1 MSDQYPYRE
10 GDYPFIGSDGGQ
22 IPNDPG
28 ATSPGDSFNVNE
40 NASPHFEWLGDFS
53 GQSLNFGDDSFFTA
67 CEDGH
72 LSNITYSRIQSPEPE
87 YATTFP
93 ADFSISD
100 LTPYLEGNSYFTENV
115 GEDLFYG
122 TGEVVSPGFED
133 CDEARYPTDSSY
145 FDEGLQLGDDSS
157 VAGGASEQFSAAD
170 TEILEHAVYNAKAP
184 RYSNTMPQSAVGPH
198 NDHNF
203 QNAPQSVGTH
213 EIRPPHSSQAN
224 ESPRKTEKRKRRT
237 QSGDD
242 YISGRPDPKRPNEY
256 LSQPQ
261 KYYGRKA
268 WSKEER
274 EKNLELFNK
283 GKTWGEIGKE
293 LGRTGESCRRQRFKD
308 RDDDRIEADNNARK
322 KAEACAPKTVPTLHM
337 KDVSAMEGETPG
349 QKGIDRTDWA
359 TRRKFKDKQY
369 VDLETPGLKTWVY
382 DRLKTIRDE
391 RIGGPWIVPWD
402 MVAEDLNKAK
412 DTNLKGKDLLAAMPY

>member
-10 GDYPFIGSDGGQ
+10 DGYPFSGSDGGQ

-28 ATSPGDSFNVNE
+28 VTCPGDPFFVSE
-40 NASPHFEWLGDFS
+40 NASTYFEGFGDLS
-53 GQSLNFGDDSFFTA
+53 GQSLNFGDDPFFTA
-67 CEDGH
+67 CEDGQ
-72 LSNITYSRIQSPEPE
+72 LSNIIYSRIQSPEPQ
-87 YATTFP
+87 YLTTFP

-100 LTPYLEGNSYFTENV
+100 STPYLEGNSYSAENV

-122 TGEVVSPGFED
+122 PGEVVSPSFED

-145 FDEGLQLGDDSS
+145 FDESLQFGDYSS

-170 TEILEHAVYNAKAP
+170 TEIHDQAAYNAQAP
-184 RYSNTMPQSAVGPH
+184 RYTDTMPQSAVGPQ

-203 QNAPQSVGTH
+203 QITPQSGGTH
-213 EIRPPHSSQAN
+213 EIRPPNPSRAN

-242 YISGRPDPKRPNEY
+242 YISGPPDPNQPNEY

-261 KYYGRKA
+261 KYYGRKK

-274 EKNLELFNK
+274 EKNLEWFDD
-283 GKTWGEIGKE
+283 GMTWGEIGKK
-293 LGRTGESCRRQRFKD
+293 LGRTGESCRRQQFKD
-308 RDDDRIEADNNARK
+308 RDDHRIEAENNARK
-322 KAEACAPKTVPTLHM
+322 KAEACAPKTVPTLRM
-337 KDVSAMEGETPG
+337 KNMSPVEGETPG
-349 QKGIDRTDWA
+349 QKGIDRFDWA

-369 VDLETPGLKTWVY
+369 VDLETPGLKKWVY
-382 DRLKTIRDE
+382 DRLKTIRDA
-391 RIGGPWIVPWD
+391 RKGGPWIVPWD
-402 MVAEDLNKAK
+402 MVAEDLNEAN
-412 DTNLKGKDLLAAMPY
+412 DTNLKGKDLLVAMPY